1 VKSWSDETCVNW
13 NPSEG
18 LMLCGEPEMKVEP
31 SRRHQPGEEDVARAP
46 AP

>member
-1 VKSWSDETCVNW
+1 MSGETCVSKW
-13 NPSEG
+13 RLGRWVDEVWG
-18 LMLCGEPEMKVEP
+18 APEVKVEP